1 MAELEAL
8 EKEAKKK
15 AEEAR
20 NEVEKTEYA
29 KKKAVDDLETSQS
42 KLKAMGKEVDKSL

>member
-1 MAELEAL
+1 MAELEKL

-29 KKKAVDDLETSQS
+29 QKKAVQDLQESQA
-42 KLKAMGKEVDKSL
+42 KLKA